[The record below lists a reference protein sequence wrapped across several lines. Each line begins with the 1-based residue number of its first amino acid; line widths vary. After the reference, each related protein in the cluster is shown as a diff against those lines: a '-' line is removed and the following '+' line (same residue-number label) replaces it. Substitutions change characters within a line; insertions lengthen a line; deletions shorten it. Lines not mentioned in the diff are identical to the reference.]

1 MTQLDPSWKL
11 LSSYGMVLVYV
22 ASARGCITQ
31 REISDALGIT
41 ERQVATNIK
50 DLATAGVIRIERASR
65 CNQYIVNR
73 DAPVRHPLLAHLAL
87 GDVLDVLLPQ
97 NAPSATEVERAV
109 GATAMGEAP

>member
-11 LSSYGMVLVYV
+11 LSSHGMVLVYV
-22 ASARGCITQ
+22 AATSSCITQ

-50 DLATAGVIRIERASR
+50 DLATAGVIRIERAGR

-73 DAPVRHPLLAHLAL
+73 DAPVRHPLLTHLSL

-97 NAPSATEVERAV
+97 HAPSATEAECAV
-109 GATAMGEAP
+109 GDTAR